1 MKRCG
6 WMRASWLWC
15 GLIAFA
21 ALLAASSDSRAADT
35 KRVLWES
42 RDQFVA
48 LESQDAVKGATKV
61 PNDHPAEFTQDR
73 LTEIMGS
80 IEVRDDKEGKTEAL
94 FTAKTLEILVPYL
107 LDAFRQAS
115 PQEDV
120 TFAFIGLHL
129 AARGFAKSP
138 MVTTCRMFYQ
148 GGKLN
153 LIVGKAHE
161 EVNERVDRR
170 LYPFTPGRRE
180 RTAEGDW
187 SLVPQPAQTG
197 MTRLRKDWLV
207 FDKEWKPASV
217 ATPVAAA
224 PVEQKGSAVQAAQP
238 AQPAQPSPIGQMF
251 GGKSSKFAERLTVL
265 NELRQKGLITEEEYR
280 GKRLTILNEL

>member
-6 WMRASWLWC
+6 WMRVNWLWC
-15 GLIAFA
+15 CMV
-21 ALLAASSDSRAADT
+21 ALAMLFVATTDSMASDT

-61 PNDHPAEFTQDR
+61 PNEHPAEFTQER
-73 LTEIMGS
+73 LTDILAS
-80 IEVRDDKEGKTEAL
+80 IEVRDDEEGKTEAL
-94 FTAKTLEILVPYL
+94 FTAKTLEFLVPRL

-120 TFAFIGLHL
+120 TFAFIGLH
-129 AARGFAKSP
+129 AVAFAKSP
-138 MVTTCRMFYQ
+138 KVTTGRMFYQ

-187 SLVPQPAQTG
+187 SLLNQPGQTA
-197 MTRLRKDWLV
+197 MVRLRKDWLV
-207 FDKEWKPASV
+207 FDKDWKPSSTSPMV
-217 ATPVAAA
+217 TVA
-224 PVEQKGSAVQAAQP
+224 PVEPQKGSSAQP
-238 AQPAQPSPIGQMF
+238 QQSVQSAQPPSTGPMF
-251 GGKSSKFAERLTVL
+251 GGKSSKFAERLTIL